1 MLKHLLVGLA
11 AFGLSTLTAAAP
23 VEGQDYTVLDTP
35 VKTQV
40 DDNQIEV
47 TGVFWYGCPHC
58 YNLEEPLNAWVAEL
72 PEDVT
77 FNRLPATMGDA
88 WVKHA
93 FAYYAA
99 EDLGIL
105 DKVHDDFFEALH
117 EQGKRLTDPDD
128 IAAFFSNYGV
138 SEEDALK
145 ALNSFGVK
153 SQVSKAN
160 TRMRGMELM
169 GVPALV
175 VDGRYVISPS
185 SAGSLDNMP
194 LIAGSLIEQIREERG
209 TAANDDSQTDATEV
223 NSQE

>member
-1 MLKHLLVGLA
+1 MLKHLLIGLA
-11 AFGLSTLTAAAP
+11 AFGFSTLTIAAP
-23 VEGQDYTVLDTP
+23 VEGQDYTVLDSPVTP
-35 VKTQV
+35 LV
-40 DDNQIEV
+40 DDDQIEV

-58 YNLEEPLNAWVAEL
+58 YALEEPLNAWVAEL

-77 FNRLPATMGDA
+77 FNRLPATLGDN

-99 EDLGIL
+99 DDLGIV
-105 DKVHDDFFEALH
+105 DEMHDDFFDALH

-138 SEEDALK
+138 SEEETLES
-145 ALNSFGVK
+145 LNSFGVK
-153 SQVSKAN
+153 SQVNKAN
-160 TRMRGMELM
+160 ARMRGMELM
-169 GVPALV
+169 SVPALV

-194 LIAGSLIEQIREERG
+194 LIADSLIEQIRESRG
-209 TAANDDSQTDATEV
+209 DTGSDNAPTDTSEG

>member
-1 MLKHLLVGLA
+1 MLKPLLVGLA
-11 AFGLSTLTAAAP
+11 AFGLSTLAVAAP
-23 VEGQDYTVLDTP
+23 VEGQDYSVLDTP
-35 VKTQV
+35 VKTLV

-77 FNRLPATMGDA
+77 FNRLPATMGDT

-99 EDLGIL
+99 EDLGIV
-105 DKVHDDFFEALH
+105 DEVHDDFFDALH
-117 EQGKRLTDPDD
+117 EQGKHLTDPDD

-138 SEEDALK
+138 SEEDTLES
-145 ALNSFGVK
+145 LNSFGVK
-153 SQVSKAN
+153 SQVNKAN
-160 TRMRGMELM
+160 ARMRGMELM

-194 LIAGSLIEQIREERG
+194 LIADSLIEQIREERS
-209 TAANDDSQTDATEV
+209 AEADDDSQTDTTEG

>member
-1 MLKHLLVGLA
+1 MLKPLLVGLA
-11 AFGLSTLTAAAP
+11 AFGLSTLAVAAP
-23 VEGQDYTVLDTP
+23 VAGQDYTVLDTP

-40 DDNQIEV
+40 EEGQIEV

-58 YNLEEPLNAWVAEL
+58 YNLEKPLEPWVAEL

-77 FNRLPATMGDA
+77 FNRLPATMGDT

-99 EDLGIL
+99 EDLGIV
-105 DKVHDDFFEALH
+105 DEVHNDFFDALH
-117 EQGKRLTDPDD
+117 EQGKRLTDPND
-128 IAAFFSNYGV
+128 IADFFSNYDV
-138 SEEDALK
+138 SEEDALA

-153 SQVSKAN
+153 SQVNKAN
-160 TRMRGMELM
+160 ARMRSMELM

-194 LIAGSLIEQIREERG
+194 LIAGSLIEQIRNERG
-209 TAANDDSQTDATEV
+209 TSASAASQAEATEES
-223 NSQE
+223 SQE